1 VKISDC
7 RCLPARKQKAETE
20 SRKQKAES
28 TKTKDQR
35 PKPSMKHDL
44 QYAFRILLKNPLVTA
59 VAVLT
64 LALGI
69 GANTAIFSVL
79 NAVVLRPLPYANPD
93 QLVMVWE
100 TTAGNDRRS
109 AAPGNF
115 NDWRDQNKTFAEMAA
130 TFYGNFNL
138 TGEGEPERVN
148 GATITSN
155 LMSTLGVAAHLG
167 RTFQPDDDQHQDKR
181 LVLLSD
187 GLWRRRF
194 GADSAIVGK
203 NITIDETAYT
213 VVGVMAPG
221 FRYPVKSELWVLG
234 KDRNAVS
241 MSLMSQFP
249 TNDWAHERDAHFISV
264 VGRLKPGV
272 TLAQAQSDMA
282 GIASRL
288 ERDFPN
294 TNSGLGSNVI
304 SLHTQ
309 VVGDVKTL
317 LAILLG
323 AVALVLIIAC
333 TNVASLLLAR
343 ATKREREFAV
353 RRAVGASR
361 WRLIRQLLTE
371 SVVLSFAGG
380 LAGLGLAIWTVNL
393 FIKLSPGDIPRLDEA
408 SVDPLLLGFT
418 FLVSLVTG
426 IAFGLWPA
434 WHATGDSLNQS
445 LKEAGSKASEGKQRR
460 RSRNVLIVTE
470 LALAQVM
477 LVGAGLLIMSYVR
490 VTQINPGFRSEN
502 ILSAKVAP
510 ATSKYP
516 DTRSRIQFYSQVIE
530 KLQAIPG
537 VTSVGMVMN
546 LPLSGASM
554 NRGFTAEGR
563 PEPKPDENISMD
575 YQVVNHD
582 YFSTMNIP
590 ILRGRGFTVDDQEN
604 STRVIVINNAMARRY
619 WPNEDPVGKRMAIGE
634 SSKDTSWRTIVGIV
648 GDVRHASLT
657 EEPVPTAFIDYRQD
671 LESWPRMAFVMKTR
685 TNPTSLSSV
694 VRSSL
699 VSIDPRQPVYAIE
712 PMDKLLASD
721 VAPRRFVLT
730 LVGSLAFVALALA
743 AVGIYSI
750 ISFSVSER
758 TREIGIRMALGAKR
772 GDVLRMVLG
781 QGMTVAFVGIIAG
794 LAIALGL
801 TRLLTTLLFGISAK
815 DPGTFVI
822 VGVTL
827 TVIALM
833 ACYLPARR
841 ATRVDPLVALKDE

>member
-1 VKISDC
+1 M
-7 RCLPARKQKAETE
+7 RQEAKAKTKGKNQ
-20 SRKQKAES
+20 RP
-28 TKTKDQR
+28 KTKDLN
-35 PKPSMKHDL
+35 MKHDL
-44 QYAFRILLKNPLVTA
+44 QYAFRILLKNPVVTA

-79 NAVVLRPLPYANPD
+79 NAVVLRPLPYAEPD
-93 QLVMVWE
+93 RLVMVWE
-100 TTAGNDRRS
+100 TLAGNDRRS

-115 NDWRDQNKTFAEMAA
+115 NDWREQNKTFSDMAA

-138 TGEGEPERVN
+138 TGVGEPERVN
-148 GATITSN
+148 GSTVTSN
-155 LMSTLGVAAHLG
+155 LMTTLGVSPQLG
-167 RTFQPDDDQHQDKR
+167 RTFQADDDQHQDQR
-181 LVLLSD
+181 LVILSD

-194 GADSAIVGK
+194 GADTTVVGK
-203 NITIDETAYT
+203 NITIDETSYT
-213 VVGVMAPG
+213 VIGVMRSG
-221 FRYPVKSELWVLG
+221 FSYPVKSDLWVLG
-234 KDRNAVS
+234 RDRNAVS
-241 MSLMSQFP
+241 MSLISQFP
-249 TNDWAHERDAHFISV
+249 TNDWSRERDAHFMSV

-288 ERDFPN
+288 ERDFPD
-294 TNSGLGSNVI
+294 TNGGLGSNVI

-309 VVGDVKTL
+309 IVGNVKTL
-317 LAILLG
+317 LSILLG

-343 ATKREREFAV
+343 ATKRDREFAI

-371 SVVLSFAGG
+371 SVVLSLAGG
-380 LAGLGLAIWTVNL
+380 LAGLGLAVWTVNL
-393 FIKLSPGDIPRLDEA
+393 FIKLSPGDIPRLNEA
-408 SVDPLLLGFT
+408 SVDLRLLCFT
-418 FLVSLVTG
+418 FAVSLLTG

-434 WHATGDSLNQS
+434 WHATGGSLNQS
-445 LKEAGSKASEGKQRR
+445 LKEAGSKSSEGKQRR
-460 RSRNVLIVTE
+460 RSRNVLIITE

-490 VTQINPGFRSEN
+490 VSQINPGFRSEDV
-502 ILSAKVAP
+502 LSAKIAP
-510 ATSKYP
+510 AASKYP
-516 DTRSRIQFYSQVIE
+516 DTRTRIQFYSQVIE
-530 KLQAIPG
+530 KLQVLPG

-554 NRGFTAEGR
+554 NRGFTVEGR

-575 YQVVNHD
+575 YQVVSRD
-582 YFSTMNIP
+582 YFSTLNIP
-590 ILRGRGFTVDDQEN
+590 VLRGRSFTASDTEN
-604 STRVIVINNAMARRY
+604 STRVIVINDSMARRY

-634 SSKDTSWRTIVGIV
+634 SSKDTSWRTVVGVV

-657 EEPVPTAFIDYRQD
+657 EGPVPTGFIDYRQD
-671 LESWPRMAFVMKTR
+671 LESWPRMAFVLKTSAE
-685 TNPTSLSSV
+685 PASLSSA
-694 VRSSL
+694 VRTSL
-699 VSIDPRQPVYAIE
+699 MSIDPRQPVYAVE
-712 PMDKLLASD
+712 PMGKLLSTD
-721 VAPRRFVLT
+721 VAPRRFVLL
-730 LVGSLAFVALALA
+730 LVGSLALVALSLA

-758 TREIGIRMALGAKR
+758 TREIGIRMALGAKG

-781 QGMTVAFVGIIAG
+781 QGMTVAVVGIVAG
-794 LAIALGL
+794 LAIAFGI
-801 TRLLTTLLFGISAK
+801 TRLLTTLLFGVSAT
-815 DPGTFVI
+815 DPTTFFI
-822 VGVTL
+822 VAVTL

-841 ATRVDPLVALKDE
+841 ATRVDPLVALKEE

>member
-1 VKISDC
+1 
-7 RCLPARKQKAETE
+7 
-20 SRKQKAES
+20 
-28 TKTKDQR
+28 
-35 PKPSMKHDL
+35 MKHDL
-44 QYAFRILLKNPLVTA
+44 QYAVRLLLKNPIVTM

-79 NAVVLRPLPYANPD
+79 NAVILRPLPYAEPD
-93 QLVMVWE
+93 RLVMVWE
-100 TTAGNDRRS
+100 TLAGNDRRS

-115 NDWRDQNKTFAEMAA
+115 NDWREQNKSFSEMAA

-138 TGEGEPERVN
+138 TGDGEPERVN
-148 GATITSN
+148 GSTITSN
-155 LMSTLGVAAHLG
+155 LMSTLGVSPQLG
-167 RTFQPDDDQHQDKR
+167 RTFQAEDDQHQDQR
-181 LVLLSD
+181 LVILSD

-194 GADSAIVGK
+194 GADTSIVGK
-203 NITIDETAYT
+203 KITIDETAHT
-213 VVGVMAPG
+213 VVGVMASG
-221 FRYPVKSELWVLG
+221 FSYPVKSELWVLG

-241 MSLMSQFP
+241 MSLISQFP

-264 VGRLKPGV
+264 VARLKPGV
-272 TLAQAQSDMA
+272 TMAQAQSDMA

-288 ERDFPN
+288 ERDFPK

-309 VVGDVKTL
+309 IVGNVKTL
-317 LAILLG
+317 LSILLG

-343 ATKREREFAV
+343 ATKRDREFAI

-361 WRLIRQLLTE
+361 GRLIRQLLTE
-371 SVVLSFAGG
+371 SVVLSLAGG

-393 FIKLSPGDIPRLDEA
+393 FIKFSPGDIPRLNEA
-408 SVDPLLLGFT
+408 SVDLRLLCFT
-418 FLVSLVTG
+418 FAVSMLTG

-434 WHATGDSLNQS
+434 WHATGGSLNQS
-445 LKEAGSKASEGKQRR
+445 LKEAGSKSSEGKQRR
-460 RSRNVLIVTE
+460 RSRNVLIITE

-490 VTQINPGFRSEN
+490 VSQIDPGFRSEEV
-502 ILSAKVAP
+502 LTAKIAP
-510 ATSKYP
+510 AASKYP

-530 KLQAIPG
+530 KLQTLSG

-554 NRGFTAEGR
+554 NRGFTVEGR
-563 PEPKPDENISMD
+563 PEPKPDENMSMD
-575 YQVVNHD
+575 YQVVSRD
-582 YFSTMNIP
+582 YFSTLNIP
-590 ILRGRGFTVDDQEN
+590 VLRGRSFTAGDTEN
-604 STRVIVINNAMARRY
+604 STRVIVINDAMARRF
-619 WPNEDPVGKRMAIGE
+619 WPNEDPVGRRMAIGE

-671 LESWPRMAFVMKTR
+671 LESWPRMAFVLKTSAE
-685 TNPTSLSSV
+685 PTSLSSA
-694 VRSSL
+694 VRTSL
-699 VSIDPRQPVYAIE
+699 VSIDPRQPVYAVE
-712 PMDKLLASD
+712 PMDKLLSTD
-721 VAPRRFVLT
+721 VAPRRFVLL
-730 LVGSLAFVALALA
+730 LVGSLALVALALA

-781 QGMTVAFVGIIAG
+781 QGMVVALVGIFAG
-794 LAIALGL
+794 LTLALTL
-801 TRLLTTLLFGISAK
+801 TRLLTTLLFSVSAT
-815 DPGTFVI
+815 DPTTFVM
-822 VGVTL
+822 VGVVL
-827 TVIALM
+827 MVIALL

-841 ATRVDPLVALKDE
+841 ATRVDPLIALKDE